1 MTLCCGNQVPEPA
14 AGEQCDDGNQVETDG
29 CSADCLF
36 GCGDANQTGALT
48 SDDAL
53 RILAVVVGALDVSS
67 CPFALCDVDLDGAI
81 TVADA
86 LLVLRAAV
94 DLPAELCDVSTVRFS
109 DTTTSTTV
117 SSTTTSTSLPA
128 LP

>member
-1 MTLCCGNQVPEPA
+1 MRVINAADRKGAPPPSPQGNHA
-14 AGEQCDDGNQVETDG
+14 
-29 CSADCLF
+29 
-36 GCGDANQTGALT
+36 
-48 SDDAL
+48 
-53 RILAVVVGALDVSS
+53 SS

-117 SSTTTSTSLPA
+117 SSTTTSTRLHCFTSDSRFDFQKLSLKKLVIPA
-128 LP
+128 FKQTSSAAF